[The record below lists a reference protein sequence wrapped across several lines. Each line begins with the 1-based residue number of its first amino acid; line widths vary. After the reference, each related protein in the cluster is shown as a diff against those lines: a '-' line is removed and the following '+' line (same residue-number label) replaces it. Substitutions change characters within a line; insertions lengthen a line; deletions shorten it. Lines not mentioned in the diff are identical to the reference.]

1 MKRYLVLTCCLAPLA
16 CGPCGPAT
24 KPRVPGASGAAKA
37 IVRGPLPEDPK
48 AARAAL
54 IKAVSETPAPVIVIA
69 LDGET
74 LFDAS
79 GRSRRIFMEVLAE
92 VQENDLMRSIV
103 ERIDQGAELRDQA
116 ALLGAAGIT
125 DTRIVELMN
134 RRFKERL
141 TSDSYI
147 PDDLPRQGV
156 SGFFNKLYE
165 AGATLAFI
173 GDDDL
178 VRSGPGWVQVLR
190 NNGLPVLAP
199 RAYLMLP
206 PTPSSDMGAF
216 RKDRLETIAGLGEV
230 IAHFQV
236 RDVDR
241 KALHTHFTKAYSI
254 DMRPLDDISAP
265 GWSDFGAPAD
275 TLNPDPD
282 QLAPAEVVETK
293 LIKVD
298 ENGVVS
304 EVEQEP
310 GQPASEGAQGGP

>member
-1 MKRYLVLTCCLAPLA
+1 MKRNLLLILCLVPMG
-16 CGPCGPAT
+16 CGPCAPT
-24 KPRVPGASGAAKA
+24 KKVVTVAEGMVKSV
-37 IVRGPLPEDPK
+37 VRGPLPEDPE

-54 IKAVSETPAPVIVIA
+54 IKVVTETPAPVIIIA

-79 GRSRRIFMEVLAE
+79 GRSKRIFMEVLAE
-92 VQENDLMRSIV
+92 VQENALMRSIV

-116 ALLGAAGIT
+116 ALVEAAGIT
-125 DTRIVELMN
+125 DERLLELMS
-134 RRFKERL
+134 RRFKERF

-147 PDDLPRQGV
+147 PDDLPRQGI
-156 SGFFNKLYE
+156 SQFFNKLYD

-206 PTPSSDMGAF
+206 PTPSSDLAAF

-236 RDVDR
+236 RASDR
-241 KALHTHFTKAYSI
+241 KALHQHFTKAYSI
-254 DMRPLDDISAP
+254 DLRPFGQPMAP
-265 GWSDFGAPAD
+265 GWAHFGTLRD

-282 QLAPAEVVETK
+282 QLAPSEVVQTK

-298 ENGVVS
+298 ENGVVT
-304 EVEQEP
+304 EVLP
-310 GQPASEGAQGGP
+310 SSPDDGSANGGK